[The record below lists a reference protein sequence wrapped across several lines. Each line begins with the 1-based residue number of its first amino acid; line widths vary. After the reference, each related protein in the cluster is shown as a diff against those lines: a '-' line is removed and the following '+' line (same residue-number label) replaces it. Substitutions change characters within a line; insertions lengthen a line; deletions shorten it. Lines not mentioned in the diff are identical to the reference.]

1 MKLRK
6 AKINKIQLRLSLT
19 LVILLFTNVILVE
32 NAFAVTYSL
41 QNAKLRFGT
50 GSEDSLNSLGTMQ
63 QPFYK
68 SSGTFYKLTFST
80 YPLDIA
86 IGVGGTPNG
95 GWNTSGTIVA
105 TNGNSAYTVTSHTAD
120 YSGFIATPDV
130 AANSGYGVITS
141 TDNLTVSSQ
150 NIQVI
155 TKYSLGIN
163 DAFIKIETSIKNLS
177 LTSLTNLR
185 TWVGT
190 RDDWV
195 GSSDRPTKTRGN
207 ITNGAFTAIS
217 SASTQSHAIQ
227 INSGSEGVL
236 FYSSSAKAQTS
247 VNNCCNFGSATAQD
261 PSTAAITL
269 TNDGSYALFMAM
281 NDVASQAT
289 SETLTWYYAAGATAD
304 LASIVT
310 TVSAANLTLSNL
322 TISAGTLSPTFSSSI
337 TSYADT
343 VTADISTLTV
353 TPTATDSG
361 VATIKVKANS
371 GTYASVSSGAA
382 SSSLS
387 MNVGINTV
395 YVQVTGGDSS
405 TAVTTISV
413 FRPETPVITLTPTYL
428 STTKTYID
436 TLTVSISTSVYSP
449 TGTFKFTENGTNI
462 SGCTTVS
469 ISVGLALCSWAPS
482 STGSKTLV
490 ATYSGDTYVGLNS
503 ETKTVTVNDLIAITS
518 DTSTITQKY
527 GGSQTNRVITYT
539 GGSDTKVVTASANSL
554 ASGKIIFTSNLAKL
568 SIDTH
573 TAVGT
578 YYETITVT
586 DSINTYASYVQTI
599 LITPADTLTII
610 ADTQTAQT
618 YSGSSANVTPTI
630 SALSGLVSG
639 DTLNSATFNF
649 SASSASCS
657 NGGLCN
663 VGDIGPSGG
672 YVFYVSPSVINVA
685 SGISAGGIYLEAAPV
700 AAQSTAQF
708 GCTGTQTPGTSY
720 GVGSG
725 AANTLAIIN
734 SCATAGIAA
743 RVTSNLTYAGFSD
756 WFMPSLDEMTAIY
769 NNLFNK
775 SPSLGGFT
783 GVDYGSSSEG
793 TNGYGYQAYWWF
805 GAGATSGQTNK
816 NYVAY
821 YRPIRAFN
829 PTYTSSINYGPSTT
843 KPTDAGTYTLT
854 PSAITFTNGAS
865 SNYVS
870 ISYVSSLFAI
880 NKAQQANLY
889 LTSSFGV
896 FTTSPSTLKLASI
909 GGSDTG
915 TITYSV
921 TSGGSATGCALSGD
935 LLTAFSAGTC
945 LVLVTKA
952 ETNNFLIKYSETSTV
967 TFAIFIGHQPIQTQS
982 VPTQLP
988 INGQNALDLSQT
1000 NTVPAITGVF
1010 LVGSTY
1016 EINGTGFTDVTRVVI
1031 GGTEATISSSTA
1043 TKIVIS
1049 SAGLMPGPLFIECSD
1064 GRIGPSPFYFF
1075 AP

>member
-6 AKINKIQLRLSLT
+6 AEINKIQLRLSLT

-41 QNAKLRFGT
+41 QNAKIRFGT

-68 SSGTFYKLTFST
+68 SGGAFYKLTFSN

-120 YSGFIATPDV
+120 YSGFIATPNV

-195 GSSDRPTKTRGN
+195 GSSDQPTKTRGN

-217 SASTQSHAIQ
+217 SASTQSRAIQ

-247 VNNCCNFGSATAQD
+247 VNNCCNFGSATAQN

-310 TVSAANLTLSNL
+310 AVSAANLTLSNL

-343 VTADISTLTV
+343 VTADISSITV

-371 GTYASVSSGAA
+371 GTYNSVSSGAA

-428 STTKTYID
+428 STTKTFTD

-469 ISVGLALCSWAPS
+469 ISVGSALCSWAPS

-518 DTSTITQKY
+518 ETSTITQKY
-527 GGSQTNRVITYT
+527 GSSQTNRVITYT

-586 DSINTYASYVQTI
+586 DSINTYTTYVQTI

-630 SALSGLVSG
+630 SAISGLVSG
-639 DTLNSATFNF
+639 DVLNSATFNF

-685 SGISAGGIYLEAAPV
+685 SGISTGGIYLEAAPV

-720 GVGSG
+720 SVGSG

-769 NNLFNK
+769 NNLFYK

-870 ISYVSSLFAI
+870 ISYVSSLFTI

-889 LTSSFGV
+889 LTSSFGD

-915 TITYSV
+915 TVTYSV

-935 LLTAFSAGTC
+935 LLSAFSAGTC

-952 ETNNFLIKYSETSTV
+952 ETNNVFIKYSETSTV
-967 TFAIFIGHQPIQTQS
+967 TFAIFVGHQPVQTQS

-988 INGQNALDLSQT
+988 INGQNAIDLSQT
-1000 NTVPAITGVF
+1000 NTVPAIAGVF

-1043 TKIVIS
+1043 TKIVIN
-1049 SAGLMPGPLFIECSD
+1049 SADLMPGPLFIECSD

-1075 AP
+1075 TP